1 MNPACPRNCFSN
13 ENNDLT
19 LTGWLSEWILLLH
32 VAPEVTLH
40 TLVLLGYADD
50 LSLLYTVTQ
59 PRQVDWEK
67 RSMLRRNV
75 AHAFLFGDKGVGK
88 VWVRERVERSPRCW
102 RICCA
107 PPAPRRTCRRWSW
120 RRPWR
125 RWWAARRRARRRR

>member
-1 MNPACPRNCFSN
+1 MNPACPHNCFSN

-19 LTGWLSEWILLLH
+19 LTGWLSEWILMLH
-32 VAPEVTLH
+32 VAPEVTLQ

-50 LSLLYTVTQ
+50 ISLLYVVTQ

-88 VWVRERVERSPRCW
+88 VCTWRCVESSPRCW
-102 RICCA
+102 RVCCEA
-107 PPAPRRTCRRWSW
+107 RTRRHTCRRWSW
-120 RRPWR
+120 RRLWR